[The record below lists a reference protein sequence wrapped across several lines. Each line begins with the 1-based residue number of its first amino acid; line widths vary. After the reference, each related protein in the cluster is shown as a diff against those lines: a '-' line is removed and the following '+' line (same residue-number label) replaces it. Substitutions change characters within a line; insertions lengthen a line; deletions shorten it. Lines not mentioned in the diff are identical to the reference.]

1 MPKAARNPFRLSRLA
16 KQDIAAIANW
26 TIRVFGWDASLRY
39 KALIFQAMN
48 DVAAD
53 PNRIG
58 SRDLPGTKRLR
69 TCHLELSRTKVHGDR
84 VKEPRHLIVYRQNR
98 EGAVEIAR
106 VIHDARNIIPLLP
119 ARYLAKGN

>member
-1 MPKAARNPFRLSRLA
+1 MPEAARNPFRLSRLA
-16 KQDIAAIANW
+16 KQDIAAVANW

-58 SRDLPGTKRLR
+58 SRDLPGTKGLR
-69 TCHLELSRTKVHGDR
+69 TYHLELSRTKVPGDR
-84 VKEPRHLIVYRQNR
+84 VKAPRHLIVYRQNR
-98 EGAVEIAR
+98 EGSVEIAR
-106 VIHDARNIIPLLP
+106 VLHDARNIVSLLP
-119 ARYLAKGN
+119 ARYLAKGS

>member
-26 TIRVFGWDASLRY
+26 TIRALGWDASLRY

-58 SRDLPGTKRLR
+58 SRDLPGTKGLR
-69 TCHLELSRTKVHGDR
+69 TYHLELSRTKVAGER
-84 VKEPRHLIVYRQNR
+84 VKEPRHLIVCRRNR

-106 VIHDARNIIPLLP
+106 VIHDAPNIAALLP
-119 ARYLAKGN
+119 ARYLAKGD